1 MPAPTSPD
9 LKAQGNALFSAKNY
23 KEAEK
28 KYTGA
33 IEAGDEVADPK
44 GLAILYANRAACRL
58 SLKRY
63 VDTERDSTKATVLD
77 PTYAKAFARLATAQD
92 AQGKYDKSKES
103 WQHALDVLPQT
114 DLKPAEQVQKSQ
126 YEVGLSNATAAL
138 IKAQTTV
145 VDRTDPHTGPV
156 VIQGGQGRMPW
167 YIAATIVPR
176 LRMEV
181 ANNLNLLASSAWV
194 IHHAYEEFARGLK
207 EMKDLKPLGNL
218 MQGTLGA
225 IDSLSN
231 GLMRDL
237 RVFHIT
243 DHGFVSR
250 YNKQI
255 IFEAQARRAWTEGGP
270 ELVIREALARQ
281 RKEGWS
287 STRPAVA
294 LTVRAWIMRATFES
308 GLRRNHH
315 VAAELYK
322 NALDVLHKLKEHWIL
337 ESRENRG
344 TVFEQSFIF
353 GVKHLYI
360 DALMHT
366 YDRSNPS
373 TELLE
378 DLLRESDLLIREV
391 DQELEHPSQNE
402 VDPGFVSS
410 FYLYPRGQAY
420 TMKGFYYA
428 QMAKREG
435 NDSSIFFHKAAR
447 EYLKATESFPI
458 DDENHPY
465 FLNVALELMS
475 QAHTF
480 PIREIL
486 DVMKRIRLSIPKAK
500 EIWQRSALSS
510 EGLWTMLERVASDE
524 QELRNQVAEGKVN
537 MDSTAGCE
545 PI

>member
-1 MPAPTSPD
+1 MPAPTSAE
-9 LKAQGNALFSAKNY
+9 LKAQGNALFGAKKY

-63 VDTERDSTKATVLD
+63 LDAERDATKATVLD
-77 PTYAKAFARLATAQD
+77 STYAKAFARLATAQD
-92 AQGKYDKSKES
+92 GQRKYDGSKKS
-103 WQHALDVLPQT
+103 WQDALDALPKT

-126 YEVGLSNATAAL
+126 YEAGLASATAAL
-138 IKAQTTV
+138 IKIQTTV
-145 VDRTDPHTGPV
+145 IDGTDPHTGPAF
-156 VIQGGQGRMPW
+156 IHGQGRMPW
-167 YIAATIVPR
+167 EIAASIIPR
-176 LRMEV
+176 LREEV
-181 ANNLNLLASSAWV
+181 ANNPNLLTSSAWV
-194 IHHAYEEFARGLK
+194 IHYAYDEFARGLK
-207 EMKDLKPLGNL
+207 EMADLRPLGNL
-218 MQGTLGA
+218 MKGSLGA

-231 GLMRDL
+231 AVMRDL
-237 RVFHIT
+237 RVFHMT
-243 DHGFVSR
+243 DNAFISK

-281 RKEGWS
+281 RDEGWNS
-287 STRPAVA
+287 ARPAVA
-294 LTVRAWIMRATFES
+294 LTVRAWIMRGTFES
-308 GLRRNHH
+308 GLSRNHH

-322 NALDVLHKLKEHWIL
+322 NALDVLHRLKEHWIL
-337 ESRENRG
+337 ESKENRG
-344 TVFEQSFIF
+344 TVFEQSFIL

-366 YDRSNPS
+366 YDRANPS

-378 DLLRESDLLIREV
+378 NLLRESDLVIKEV
-391 DQELEHPSQNE
+391 DQELRHPPRYE

-420 TMKGFYYA
+420 TIKGFCYA
-428 QMAKREG
+428 EMAKRDG
-435 NDSSIFFHKAAR
+435 SDYSVFFHKAAQ
-447 EYLKATESFPI
+447 EYLKATESFPV
-458 DDENHPY
+458 DDEQHPY
-465 FLNVALELMS
+465 FLNVALDHMS
-475 QAHTF
+475 QAHSF
-480 PIREIL
+480 SIREIL

-500 EIWQRSALSS
+500 EIWQRSALTS
-510 EGLWTMLERVASDE
+510 EGLWTVLERVASDE
-524 QELRNQVAEGKVN
+524 QALRNRVAEGKVT
-537 MDSTAGCE
+537 MDSTGRE